1 MGRFTDRVAIITGA
15 GAPEGIGAAVAR
27 QLVAEGA
34 RVVLGATSQR
44 IHDRAAELGDAAVGV
59 IADLTAEGSAPDGP
73 PAFPPAFPWA
83 GTPTPAPS
91 DAAEADARRLLESL
105 SNPSGDAVVEAFR
118 EATAAPAP
126 TQASK
131 PGSKPPDLN
140 DLG

>member
-1 MGRFTDRVAIITGA
+1 MTRLVGKQKITGR
-15 GAPEGIGAAVAR
+15 E
-27 QLVAEGA
+27 
-34 RVVLGATSQR
+34 
-44 IHDRAAELGDAAVGV
+44 AAEMRERFATWPGPSGDFVAAEAERYRVGRET
-59 IADLTAEGSAPDGP
+59 IRRILRRETHLTVEGPTPDG
-73 PAFPPAFPWA
+73 PPAFPWA

-118 EATAAPAP
+118 EAAAAAPAP
-126 TQASK
+126 T

>member
-1 MGRFTDRVAIITGA
+1 MTRLVGKQKITGR
-15 GAPEGIGAAVAR
+15 E
-27 QLVAEGA
+27 
-34 RVVLGATSQR
+34 
-44 IHDRAAELGDAAVGV
+44 AAEMRERFATWPGPSGDFVAAEAERYRVGRET
-59 IADLTAEGSAPDGP
+59 IRRILRRETHLTVEGPTPDGP

-118 EATAAPAP
+118 EAAAAPAPTP

-131 PGSKPPDLN
+131 PQI
-140 DLG
+140 